1 MNKVLKHLAF
11 LKKNHQDLANRVP
24 NTSTASPSG
33 TPKLTSRPSRPM
45 LRQAVS
51 VAAIS
56 PATTPKAS
64 PVTTPKDSK
73 KIESSPSVSSLS
85 DDIDVKKELKYNR
98 ELERMAMKWVQDMTG
113 MDSANLTLHE
123 YLKSGEALCLIIN
136 KAQPGTISKIHKSKV
151 AYQQIENIGNYRN
164 ACQKLGLNQSDIFEV
179 PDLFDE
185 KNLGFVVNNIHVL
198 ALHLQKQSWFNGPSM
213 EREDRAKSR
222 NLFSESLM
230 TSFDP
235 DLKDISEQSPVQLE
249 LVKWF
254 NYYLEQASA
263 PLVDNLTSDLRT
275 GVALIHLL
283 QQVTGVTAGN
293 FEEKPQNLWQC
304 LQNAQLIIRFLVAQL
319 CQPVKE
325 CSPQDIVTGNP
336 EALVNLVT
344 FIRDKFDLTFLF
356 FKIADEGSVEQDEES
371 DEEEDLVDEEILK
384 EEEERKK
391 AQAQLELE
399 AQLERKRKEEQAKLK
414 REEERKRIQ
423 LEQNRLAEA
432 EKKFQL
438 ERERKQREEEE
449 QLKKQQEEKA
459 RIESQLLELKLK
471 LEEEERQEKLKK
483 EIERKKFEEAEAQRK
498 KLEDERILKLKV
510 EAEKKKAIAEKLA
523 KEEQEKIQLENLRIQ
538 LEKEEQARK
547 QWAEKKRQQL
557 EDERKKIEEQERARE
572 EKAREEAIKR
582 RKIQEEEAQ
591 LEMLRIQLESEEAKA
606 IERELK
612 QIQQEQERQAIQEQ
626 KQIEE
631 EERRKRIE
639 ERKSPNLPKRPNR
652 PPPAVPKT
660 ETAVRQGSLRSGGK
674 KTSDPALRLQFISKV
689 IERES
694 SENLLQVRE
703 QERQA
708 IQEQKQIEEEERRKR
723 IEERK
728 SPNLPK
734 RPNRP
739 PPAVPKTETAVRQ
752 GSLRSGGKKTSDPAL
767 RLQFISKVIERES
780 SENLLQVR
788 EQEIEK
794 ISEIPEKPALPSQP
808 KPKPQKTLRMVNL
821 HRKKGQLEKAQ
832 IQVRSK
838 IVNEILTTE
847 TNYANNMVM
856 IKTEILD
863 KMAGNV
869 EKKDADAIFANL
881 AEIAEFHRNF
891 VKDLQERISQWDDES
906 TLADVFQ
913 KKFTFIEAYRQY
925 IHNYNTSLLVLPH
938 LRKKNFNLNKII
950 RDFEEKQMASTKLNL
965 EAFLIM
971 PIQRVPRYILLLQ
984 DLHKYSSD
992 TSPDK
997 RTIPAVLENI
1007 RSSMKDINSSI
1018 DAGAADDIRKIA
1030 EIERSIDGDF
1040 ESLIQ
1045 NKRRFLREGS
1055 LIQVEPTAANPAAT
1069 KPYKKSSYF
1078 KKNLDKIPYWFL
1090 FNDCLICCEP
1100 KKSSDVK
1107 NDKPFLFSKKYDVSD
1122 FVAVVQHK
1130 ESGKPVENSLNV
1142 ICKSDLL
1149 ILFAKDTVERC
1160 HWMDDLILSLME
1172 LEKNKILES
1181 KGKAA
1186 TISAG
1191 TRRH

>member
-703 QERQA
+703 QE
-708 IQEQKQIEEEERRKR
+708 
-723 IEERK
+723 
-728 SPNLPK
+728 
-734 RPNRP
+734 
-739 PPAVPKTETAVRQ
+739 
-752 GSLRSGGKKTSDPAL
+752 
-767 RLQFISKVIERES
+767 
-780 SENLLQVR
+780 
-788 EQEIEK
+788 IEK

-1107 NDKPFLFSKKYDVSD
+1107 NDKPFLFSK
-1122 FVAVVQHK
+1122 
-1130 ESGKPVENSLNV
+1130 
-1142 ICKSDLL
+1142 
-1149 ILFAKDTVERC
+1149 
-1160 HWMDDLILSLME
+1160 
-1172 LEKNKILES
+1172 
-1181 KGKAA
+1181 
-1186 TISAG
+1186 
-1191 TRRH
+1191 